1 MAKSKNTSHHHQNR
15 KDHRNGIKRPT
26 KQRFMSMKGV
36 DQKFLRNLR
45 FAKKGNKKIV
55 DSVTAKRIRADNGA
69 TEYFVKWRGFDQ
81 CTWEPARNLSDTEAL
96 RKFDMEMRVE
106 ELRKSF
112 KRGAAYK
119 VQQDFEIS
127 KIIALDKKEKSPG
140 QILLLVEYAIDASVE
155 LVPIDIVCEKYP
167 TLVNKFLCQCLPG
180 CATYEIHEIKEN
192 KLKEEDKSNT
202 VMFKTEEEE
211 DEPKAAEST
220 GEKESSG
227 VEVIECLVFFECV
240 GSTSVFSIDQQPIG
254 RAPEATMPR
263 RKEYDPLEGI
273 PTDEALQNKTVEE
286 DMEDPQS
293 SVEDHEDSEE
303 LSDLS
308 EEEETPHWTSAT
320 TFSFYTFY
328 ARVRPLMKSRRVRV
342 LTVLNSFCVAINIL
356 LLFAVLTLFGI
367 AVYHKATY
375 DQWNSED
382 MPCIYEWAPWS
393 KCNAECTLSSRENTK
408 QATKIRRINMNTVV
422 QARGKQPFTTDLA
435 ARIDR
440 VPCNTHLCPKKLSEF
455 KLWTGCFYKNPLV
468 GKEGGCYHMRQL
480 PMEDTL
486 IEVDTTTFVEDCPD
500 TQCPDSMDGNRTIL
514 NGHRKPFHWNRKRRQ
529 DDFQKDCS
537 SKRPRTE
544 APRGNR
550 SERRN
555 WHQRERELKRRE
567 NRERF
572 SIPRRERSFTGGSC
586 ASTAS
591 KKSPGSPKIKISPEV
606 ARMTRRRELEK
617 LEWEIVPKDFG
628 SAIKICFRR
637 KRSADEAQEERRREA
652 CMEELEE
659 GEIFD

>member
-227 VEVIECLVFFECV
+227 VEVIE
-240 GSTSVFSIDQQPIG
+240 
-254 RAPEATMPR
+254 
-263 RKEYDPLEGI
+263 
-273 PTDEALQNKTVEE
+273 
-286 DMEDPQS
+286 
-293 SVEDHEDSEE
+293 
-303 LSDLS
+303 
-308 EEEETPHWTSAT
+308 
-320 TFSFYTFY
+320 
-328 ARVRPLMKSRRVRV
+328 V
-342 LTVLNSFCVAINIL
+342 L
-356 LLFAVLTLFGI
+356 
-367 AVYHKATY
+367 
-375 DQWNSED
+375 
-382 MPCIYEWAPWS
+382 
-393 KCNAECTLSSRENTK
+393 R
-408 QATKIRRINMNTVV
+408 
-422 QARGKQPFTTDLA
+422 
-435 ARIDR
+435 
-440 VPCNTHLCPKKLSEF
+440 
-455 KLWTGCFYKNPLV
+455 
-468 GKEGGCYHMRQL
+468 
-480 PMEDTL
+480 
-486 IEVDTTTFVEDCPD
+486 
-500 TQCPDSMDGNRTIL
+500 
-514 NGHRKPFHWNRKRRQ
+514 
-529 DDFQKDCS
+529 
-537 SKRPRTE
+537 SKRL
-544 APRGNR
+544 R
-550 SERRN
+550 SG
-555 WHQRERELKRRE
+555 KRA
-567 NRERF
+567 
-572 SIPRRERSFTGGSC
+572 G
-586 ASTAS
+586 
-591 KKSPGSPKIKISPEV
+591 
-606 ARMTRRRELEK
+606 
-617 LEWEIVPKDFG
+617 
-628 SAIKICFRR
+628 
-637 KRSADEAQEERRREA
+637 
-652 CMEELEE
+652 
-659 GEIFD
+659 